1 MESTIADRHARAHTG
16 RSVRETLRRLRDQ
29 YGGTLALVVAVLLVL
44 TFALWPPS
52 TEPAPALAPLQVE
65 RVFLDV
71 DSDGDIDLL
80 LRGEVILNE
89 APFDMSQTPAP

>member
-1 MESTIADRHARAHTG
+1 MAEATIADRHARAHAG
-16 RSVRETLRRLRDQ
+16 RSVRETLRRLRDN
-29 YGGTLALVVAVLLVL
+29 YGGMLALVVAVLLVL

-71 DSDGDIDLL
+71 DGDGDIDLL

-89 APFDMSQTPAP
+89 SPFDVSQAP